1 MAMATATTTTVISGR
16 VACEASAILAPSASF
31 LPAPLRRAPC
41 SKTHFCAF
49 PHGAPSNLMLTPGRL
64 CIERQS
70 WLQRSNTTFAL
81 SRGDFSP
88 VTQDVEGFLHSVVN
102 MGFLDR
108 LKLAWKIIFPPPAV
122 HENTNASIA
131 KQRLKMILFSD
142 RCEVSD
148 EAKKK
153 IVENVVEALSEFVEI
168 ESRDNVQVDIST
180 DAGLGTV
187 YSVTVPVRRVKPEYQ
202 ELEEKYRGKIVG
214 VDFKDTG
221 ELSGNV
227 DVTFDFYVPSENH

>member
-1 MAMATATTTTVISGR
+1 
-16 VACEASAILAPSASF
+16 
-31 LPAPLRRAPC
+31 
-41 SKTHFCAF
+41 
-49 PHGAPSNLMLTPGRL
+49 MLTNNQL
-64 CIERQS
+64 CVEHQRCPQS
-70 WLQRSNTTFAL
+70 STQTYAL
-81 SRGDFSP
+81 SRKDFSP
-88 VTQDVEGFLHSVVN
+88 ITQDVEGFLHNVVN

-108 LKLAWKIIFPPPAV
+108 LKLAWKIMFPAP
-122 HENTNASIA
+122 TIKDTSNANIA

-153 IVENVVEALSEFVEI
+153 IVEHVIEALSEFVEI

-202 ELEEKYRGKIVG
+202 ESEEQYRGKIVG

-221 ELSGNV
+221 ESSGNV
-227 DVTFDFYVPSENH
+227 DVTFDFFVPNENY

>member
-1 MAMATATTTTVISGR
+1 M
-16 VACEASAILAPSASF
+16 LAP
-31 LPAPLRRAPC
+31 R
-41 SKTHFCAF
+41 
-49 PHGAPSNLMLTPGRL
+49 RL
-64 CIERQS
+64 CIEHQNRSQS
-70 WLQRSNTTFAL
+70 YNQTYAL
-81 SRGDFSP
+81 SRNNFSSIA
-88 VTQDVEGFLHSVVN
+88 QDMEGFLRNVVN
-102 MGFLDR
+102 MGFFDR
-108 LKLAWKIIFPPPAV
+108 MKLAWTIIFPAPIIK
-122 HENTNASIA
+122 ENSNANIA

-187 YSVTVPVRRVKPEYQ
+187 YSVTVPVRRVKSEYQ
-202 ELEEKYRGKIVG
+202 ESEEQYRGKIVG

-221 ELSGNV
+221 ESSGNV
-227 DVTFDFYVPSENH
+227 DVTFDFFVPNENS

>member
-1 MAMATATTTTVISGR
+1 MALPITGGGGDARAL
-16 VACEASAILAPSASF
+16 LAPSASS
-31 LPAPLRRAPC
+31 LRPPLRRAAAGA
-41 SKTHFCAF
+41 KAHFCTF
-49 PHGAPSNLMLTPGRL
+49 PHGASSNHMLTNSRL
-64 CIERQS
+64 IIEH
-70 WLQRSNTTFAL
+70 RSCSHSSTHTCAL
-81 SRGDFSP
+81 SRKDFSP
-88 VTQDVEGFLHSVVN
+88 ITQEVEGFLHNVVN

-108 LKLAWKIIFPPPAV
+108 LKLALKIIFPAPTTK
-122 HENTNASIA
+122 ENSNANIA

-153 IVENVVEALSEFVEI
+153 IVENVIEALSEFVEI

-202 ELEEKYRGKIVG
+202 ESEEQYRGKIVG

-221 ELSGNV
+221 ETSGNV
-227 DVTFDFYVPSENH
+227 DVTFDFFVPNEN

>member
-1 MAMATATTTTVISGR
+1 MAMSISVGCVRGDSGTV
-16 VACEASAILAPSASF
+16 LAPSASS
-31 LPAPLRRAPC
+31 LRPPLRRAAGP
-41 SKTHFCAF
+41 KGHFCTF
-49 PHGAPSNLMLTPGRL
+49 PHGASSNHNRL
-64 CIERQS
+64 CIEH
-70 WLQRSNTTFAL
+70 QRCSRSSTQTYAL
-81 SRGDFSP
+81 SRKDFSP
-88 VTQDVEGFLHSVVN
+88 ITQDVEGFLHNVVN

-108 LKLAWKIIFPPPAV
+108 LKLAWKIMFSAPTIKD
-122 HENTNASIA
+122 TSNANIA

-153 IVENVVEALSEFVEI
+153 IVEHVIEALSEFVEI

-202 ELEEKYRGKIVG
+202 ESEEQYRGKIVG

-221 ELSGNV
+221 ESSGNV
-227 DVTFDFYVPSENH
+227 DVTFDFFVPNEN

>member
-1 MAMATATTTTVISGR
+1 MSTSCSPPLFICSSGQ
-16 VACEASAILAPSASF
+16 P
-31 LPAPLRRAPC
+31 
-41 SKTHFCAF
+41 KTQLCAF
-49 PHGAPSNLMLTPGRL
+49 PRGASSNIMLTPRRL
-64 CIERQS
+64 CMERQS
-70 WLQRSNTTFAL
+70 SSQRSSRTSAL

-88 VTQDVEGFLHSVVN
+88 VTQDVEGFLHNIVN

-108 LKLAWKIIFPPPAV
+108 LKLAWKIIFPAPTV
-122 HENTNASIA
+122 TENTNANIA

-153 IVENVVEALSEFVEI
+153 IVENVVAALSEFVEI

-202 ELEEKYRGKIVG
+202 ESEEQYRGKIVG

-221 ELSGNV
+221 EVSGNV
-227 DVTFDFYVPSENH
+227 DVTFDFFVPNENH

>member
-1 MAMATATTTTVISGR
+1 MVMATATAISGR
-16 VACEASAILAPSASF
+16 VSGEASAILAPSASS
-31 LPAPLRRAPC
+31 LPAPVRRAAN
-41 SKTHFCAF
+41 SKGFHAF
-49 PHGAPSNLMLTPGRL
+49 LRVASSKLMLTPGRL

-70 WLQRSNTTFAL
+70 CPRISSACSAL
-81 SRGDFSP
+81 SRRDFSP
-88 VTQDVEGFLHSVVN
+88 VTQDMEGFLHSIVN

-108 LKLAWKIIFPPPAV
+108 LKLAWKIIFPAPTI

-187 YSVTVPVRRVKPEYQ
+187 YSVAVPVRRVKPEYQ
-202 ELEEKYRGKIVG
+202 ESEEQHRGKIVG

-221 ELSGNV
+221 ESSGNV
-227 DVTFDFYVPSENH
+227 DVTFDFYVPNVNH

>member
-1 MAMATATTTTVISGR
+1 MVMATATAISGR
-16 VACEASAILAPSASF
+16 VSGEASAILAPSASS
-31 LPAPLRRAPC
+31 LPAPVRRAAN
-41 SKTHFCAF
+41 SKGFHAF
-49 PHGAPSNLMLTPGRL
+49 LRVASSKLMLTPGRL

-70 WLQRSNTTFAL
+70 CPRISSACSAL
-81 SRGDFSP
+81 SRRDFSP
-88 VTQDVEGFLHSVVN
+88 VTQDMEGFLHSIVN

-108 LKLAWKIIFPPPAV
+108 LKLAWKIIFPAPTI

-202 ELEEKYRGKIVG
+202 ESEEQYRGKIVG

-221 ELSGNV
+221 ESSGNV
-227 DVTFDFYVPSENH
+227 DVTFDFYVPNVNH

>member
-1 MAMATATTTTVISGR
+1 MALPISG
-16 VACEASAILAPSASF
+16 AGEARALLAPSAYSIR
-31 LPAPLRRAPC
+31 PPLRRGAAA
-41 SKTHFCAF
+41 KAHFCTF
-49 PHGAPSNLMLTPGRL
+49 PHGASSSHMLTNSRL
-64 CIERQS
+64 IIERQS
-70 WLQRSNTTFAL
+70 CSHSSTQTYAL
-81 SRGDFSP
+81 SRKDFSP
-88 VTQDVEGFLHSVVN
+88 ITQEVEGFLHNVVN

-108 LKLAWKIIFPPPAV
+108 LKLAWKIIFPAPTIK
-122 HENTNASIA
+122 ENSNANIA

-153 IVENVVEALSEFVEI
+153 IVENVIEALSEFVEI

-202 ELEEKYRGKIVG
+202 ESEEQYRGKIVG

-221 ELSGNV
+221 ETSGSV
-227 DVTFDFYVPSENH
+227 DVTFDFFVPNENY

>member
-1 MAMATATTTTVISGR
+1 MATPISGR
-16 VACEASAILAPSASF
+16 VSGDACALLAPSASS
-31 LPAPLRRAPC
+31 LAPPLRRA
-41 SKTHFCAF
+41 KAHFCTI
-49 PHGAPSNLMLTPGRL
+49 PHGASSNLMLRPRRL
-64 CIERQS
+64 CIERQICS
-70 WLQRSNTTFAL
+70 QSSAQTYAL
-81 SRGDFSP
+81 SRKDFSP
-88 VTQDVEGFLHSVVN
+88 ITQDMEGFLHNVVN

-108 LKLAWKIIFPPPAV
+108 LKLAWRIIFPAQITKD
-122 HENTNASIA
+122 NSNANIA

-202 ELEEKYRGKIVG
+202 ESEEQYRGKIVG

-221 ELSGNV
+221 ESSGSV
-227 DVTFDFYVPSENH
+227 DVTYDFFVPNENY

>member
-1 MAMATATTTTVISGR
+1 MATATAISGR
-16 VACEASAILAPSASF
+16 VSGEASAILAPSASS
-31 LPAPLRRAPC
+31 LPAPVRRAAN
-41 SKTHFCAF
+41 SKGFHAF
-49 PHGAPSNLMLTPGRL
+49 LRVASSKLMLTPGRL

-70 WLQRSNTTFAL
+70 CPRRSSTCSAL
-81 SRGDFSP
+81 SRRDFSP
-88 VTQDVEGFLHSVVN
+88 VTQDMEGFLHSIVN
-102 MGFLDR
+102 MGFFDR
-108 LKLAWKIIFPPPAV
+108 LKLAWKIIFPAPTI

-187 YSVTVPVRRVKPEYQ
+187 YSVTVPVRCVKPEYQ
-202 ELEEKYRGKIVG
+202 ESEEQYRGKIVG

-221 ELSGNV
+221 ESSGNV
-227 DVTFDFYVPSENH
+227 DVTFDFYVPNENH

>member
-1 MAMATATTTTVISGR
+1 MAMATSISAGFGGEPGA
-16 VACEASAILAPSASF
+16 VLAPSASV
-31 LPAPLRRAPC
+31 LPAPRRRNPATS
-41 SKTHFCAF
+41 SKAQFSSF
-49 PHGAPSNLMLTPGRL
+49 PRGRSCNIMLTPKHLG
-64 CIERQS
+64 IEHQS
-70 WLQRSNTTFAL
+70 CSKSSIQTFAL
-81 SRGDFSP
+81 SRNDFSP
-88 VTQDVEGFLHSVVN
+88 IAQEVEGFLHNIVN

-108 LKLAWKIIFPPPAV
+108 LKLAWKIIFPAPSIK
-122 HENTNASIA
+122 ENSNANIA

-153 IVENVVEALSEFVEI
+153 IVENIVEALSEFVEI

-202 ELEEKYRGKIVG
+202 ESEEQYRGKIVG

-221 ELSGNV
+221 ETSGSV
-227 DVTFDFYVPSENH
+227 DVTFDFFVPNKNY

>member
-1 MAMATATTTTVISGR
+1 MAMATATAISGSFGGEPGA
-16 VACEASAILAPSASF
+16 VLAPSASV
-31 LPAPLRRAPC
+31 LPAPRRLNSLAS
-41 SKTHFCAF
+41 SKAQFSSFTRRRSF
-49 PHGAPSNLMLTPGRL
+49 NLMLTPKLL
-64 CIERQS
+64 CIEHQS
-70 WLQRSNTTFAL
+70 LSKSSTQTFAL
-81 SRGDFSP
+81 SRNDFSP
-88 VTQDVEGFLHSVVN
+88 ITQDVEGFLHNIVN

-108 LKLAWKIIFPPPAV
+108 LKLAWKIIFPAPSIK
-122 HENTNASIA
+122 ENSNANIA

-153 IVENVVEALSEFVEI
+153 IVENIVEALSEFVEI

-202 ELEEKYRGKIVG
+202 ESEEQYRGKIVG

-221 ELSGNV
+221 ETSGSV
-227 DVTFDFYVPSENH
+227 DVTFDFFVPNKNY

>member
-1 MAMATATTTTVISGR
+1 MATATAISGR
-16 VACEASAILAPSASF
+16 AAGEASAILAPSASF

-49 PHGAPSNLMLTPGRL
+49 PRGAPSNLMLKPGRL
-64 CIERQS
+64 CLERQS
-70 WLQRSNTTFAL
+70 CLLQRSSTTSAL

-88 VTQDVEGFLHSVVN
+88 VTQDVEGFLHSVVT

-108 LKLAWKIIFPPPAV
+108 LKLAWKIIFPAPTM

-168 ESRDNVQVDIST
+168 ESRDSVQVDIST

-202 ELEEKYRGKIVG
+202 ESDEQYRGKIVG

-221 ELSGNV
+221 ESSGNV
-227 DVTFDFYVPSENH
+227 DVTFDFYVPSENP

>member
-1 MAMATATTTTVISGR
+1 MVMATATAISGR
-16 VACEASAILAPSASF
+16 VSGEASAILAPSASS
-31 LPAPLRRAPC
+31 LPAPVRRAAN
-41 SKTHFCAF
+41 SKGCFRAF
-49 PHGAPSNLMLTPGRL
+49 PRVASSKLMLTPGRL

-70 WLQRSNTTFAL
+70 CPRISSACSAL
-81 SRGDFSP
+81 SRRDFSP
-88 VTQDVEGFLHSVVN
+88 VTQDMEGFLHSIVN

-108 LKLAWKIIFPPPAV
+108 LKLAWKIIFPAPTI

-187 YSVTVPVRRVKPEYQ
+187 YSVAVPVRRVKPEYQ
-202 ELEEKYRGKIVG
+202 ESEEQHRGKIVG

-221 ELSGNV
+221 ESSGNV
-227 DVTFDFYVPSENH
+227 DVTFDFYVPNVNH

>member
-1 MAMATATTTTVISGR
+1 MLQG
-16 VACEASAILAPSASF
+16 
-31 LPAPLRRAPC
+31 
-41 SKTHFCAF
+41 HFCSF
-49 PHGAPSNLMLTPGRL
+49 PHGASSNHNRL
-64 CIERQS
+64 CVEH
-70 WLQRSNTTFAL
+70 QRCSRSSTQTYAL
-81 SRGDFSP
+81 SREGFSP
-88 VTQDVEGFLHSVVN
+88 ITQDVEGFLHNVVN

-108 LKLAWKIIFPPPAV
+108 LKLAWKIMFPAP
-122 HENTNASIA
+122 TIKDTSNANIA

-153 IVENVVEALSEFVEI
+153 IVEHVIEALSEFVEI

-202 ELEEKYRGKIVG
+202 ESEEQYRGKIVG

-221 ELSGNV
+221 ESSGNV
-227 DVTFDFYVPSENH
+227 DVTFDFFVPNEKY

>member
-1 MAMATATTTTVISGR
+1 MTSSHA
-16 VACEASAILAPSASF
+16 
-31 LPAPLRRAPC
+31 
-41 SKTHFCAF
+41 HFCTF
-49 PHGAPSNLMLTPGRL
+49 PQGASSNLLLTPRRL
-64 CIERQS
+64 CIERQIFS
-70 WLQRSNTTFAL
+70 QSSVQTYALPRKEFA
-81 SRGDFSP
+81 P
-88 VTQDVEGFLHSVVN
+88 ITQDVEGFLHNVVN

-108 LKLAWKIIFPPPAV
+108 LKLAWKIIFPAPTIK
-122 HENTNASIA
+122 ENSNANIA

-153 IVENVVEALSEFVEI
+153 IVENIVEALSEFVEI

-202 ELEEKYRGKIVG
+202 ESEEQYRGKIVG

-221 ELSGNV
+221 ESSGSV
-227 DVTFDFYVPSENH
+227 DVTFGFYVPNQNC

>member
-1 MAMATATTTTVISGR
+1 MAMFISGR
-16 VACEASAILAPSASF
+16 VGGDACALLAPSASS
-31 LPAPLRRAPC
+31 LPPPLRRTAS
-41 SKTHFCAF
+41 SKVHFCAI
-49 PHGAPSNLMLTPGRL
+49 PHGASSNLMLIPRRL
-64 CIERQS
+64 CIERQLCS
-70 WLQRSNTTFAL
+70 QSSTQTYAL
-81 SRGDFSP
+81 SRKDFSP
-88 VTQDVEGFLHSVVN
+88 ITQDVESFLHNVVN

-108 LKLAWKIIFPPPAV
+108 LKLAWKIIFPAPTIK
-122 HENTNASIA
+122 ENSNANIA

-202 ELEEKYRGKIVG
+202 ESEEQYRGKIVG

-221 ELSGNV
+221 ESSGNV
-227 DVTFDFYVPSENH
+227 DVTFDFFVPNENC

>member
-1 MAMATATTTTVISGR
+1 M
-16 VACEASAILAPSASF
+16 LAPR
-31 LPAPLRRAPC
+31 PLY
-41 SKTHFCAF
+41 
-49 PHGAPSNLMLTPGRL
+49 
-64 CIERQS
+64 IERQS
-70 WLQRSNTTFAL
+70 WSQSSSQTYAL
-81 SRGDFSP
+81 SRNSFSP
-88 VTQDVEGFLHSVVN
+88 ITQDMEGFLHNVVN

-108 LKLAWKIIFPPPAV
+108 LKLAWKIIFPAPIIK
-122 HENTNASIA
+122 ENSNANIA

-202 ELEEKYRGKIVG
+202 ESEEQYRGKIVG

-221 ELSGNV
+221 ESSGSV
-227 DVTFDFYVPSENH
+227 DVTFDFFVPNENC

>member
-1 MAMATATTTTVISGR
+1 MATATATAISGGFGGESR
-16 VACEASAILAPSASF
+16 AVLAPSASV
-31 LPAPLRRAPC
+31 LPAPRRRASAVSS
-41 SKTHFCAF
+41 SKAQFSSFLRGQSC
-49 PHGAPSNLMLTPGRL
+49 NLMLTPKHI
-64 CIERQS
+64 CIEQQS
-70 WLQRSNTTFAL
+70 CSKSSTRTFAL
-81 SRGDFSP
+81 SRNDFSP
-88 VTQDVEGFLHSVVN
+88 ITQDVEGFLHNIVN

-108 LKLAWKIIFPPPAV
+108 LKLAWKIIFPAP
-122 HENTNASIA
+122 NTKDNSNANIA

-153 IVENVVEALSEFVEI
+153 IVENIVEALSEFVEI

-202 ELEEKYRGKIVG
+202 ESEEQYRGKIVG

-221 ELSGNV
+221 ETSGSV
-227 DVTFDFYVPSENH
+227 DVTFDFFVPNKNY

>member
-1 MAMATATTTTVISGR
+1 
-16 VACEASAILAPSASF
+16 
-31 LPAPLRRAPC
+31 
-41 SKTHFCAF
+41 
-49 PHGAPSNLMLTPGRL
+49 MLTPGRL

-108 LKLAWKIIFPPPAV
+108 LKLAWKIIFPLPAV

-202 ELEEKYRGKIVG
+202 ESEEQYRGKIVG

>member
-1 MAMATATTTTVISGR
+1 MAVAMATAISGSFGGDSC
-16 VACEASAILAPSASF
+16 ALLAPSASV
-31 LPAPLRRAPC
+31 LPAPRRRISAAS
-41 SKTHFCAF
+41 SKAQLSSF
-49 PHGAPSNLMLTPGRL
+49 PRGRLGNFVLTPKRL
-64 CIERQS
+64 CIEHQS
-70 WLQRSNTTFAL
+70 CSQSSTQTFAF
-81 SRGDFSP
+81 SRNDFSP
-88 VTQDVEGFLHSVVN
+88 ITQDVEGFLHNAVN

-108 LKLAWKIIFPPPAV
+108 LKLAWKIIFPAPSIK
-122 HENTNASIA
+122 ENSNANIA

-153 IVENVVEALSEFVEI
+153 IVENIVESLSEFVEI

-202 ELEEKYRGKIVG
+202 ESEEQYRGKIVG

-221 ELSGNV
+221 ETSGSV
-227 DVTFDFYVPSENH
+227 DVTFDFFVPNKNY